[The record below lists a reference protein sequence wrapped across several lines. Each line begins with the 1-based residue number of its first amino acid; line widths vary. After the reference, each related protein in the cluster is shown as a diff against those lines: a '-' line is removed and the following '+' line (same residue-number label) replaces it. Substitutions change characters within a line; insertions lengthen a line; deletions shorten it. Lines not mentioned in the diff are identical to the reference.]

1 MTGDTQIARLEIAH
15 DFRGVPLPLE
25 QCAHFVLS
33 REGAQ
38 LCVVVDAPYFGDP
51 APASAV
57 GPTPR
62 LWEYEVSELF
72 IADAA
77 DHYVEIELSPHG
89 HHLVLELSG
98 VRNAVRSLLPI
109 DYSVRITATDAR
121 SADGASLGHFARYRG
136 VARIP
141 WEYLP
146 VAAVRAN
153 AYSIHGT
160 AAARCYHAHNPPG
173 GEVAD
178 FHRLE
183 SFVPVQ
189 FA

>member
-1 MTGDTQIARLEIAH
+1 MTLTRAQITRLEIAH
-15 DFRGVPLPLE
+15 DFRGVPLPPEERAFFELT
-25 QCAHFVLS
+25 
-33 REGAQ
+33 REGEH
-38 LCVVVDAPYFGDP
+38 LCVLVDAPYFADP
-51 APASAV
+51 APAGPV
-57 GPTPR
+57 GPTPQ
-62 LWEYEVSELF
+62 LWEHEVAELF
-72 IADAA
+72 IADEAE
-77 DHYVEIELSPHG
+77 HYLEIELSPHG

-98 VRNAVRSLLPI
+98 VRNVMRSLLPI
-109 DYSVRITATDAR
+109 DYSVRIAVSEAVR
-121 SADGASLGHFARYRG
+121 ADGSQLRRYRG

-141 WEYLP
+141 WAYLP

-173 GEVAD
+173 GAVAD

-183 SFVPVQ
+183 SFVPVR